1 MLNIDSFIVK
11 EGDTFY
17 FDLEDYNS
25 KSDITIE
32 DGDLVRFTCEDVK
45 YTGKVIT
52 IGTKKNPA
60 FVLGNVKKS

>member
-1 MLNIDSFIVK
+1 MLNVDSFIVK
-11 EGDTFY
+11 EGNTFY

-32 DGDLVRFTCEDVK
+32 DGDSIRFIYQSER
-45 YTGKVIT
+45 YTGKVVT

-60 FVLGNVKKS
+60 FILQNIKKS

>member
-1 MLNIDSFIVK
+1 MLNVDSFIVK

-17 FDLEDYNS
+17 IDLEDYNS

-32 DGDLVRFTCEDVK
+32 DGDSIRFIYDGVK
-45 YTGKVIT
+45 YTGKVAT

-60 FVLGNVKKS
+60 FILQDVKKS